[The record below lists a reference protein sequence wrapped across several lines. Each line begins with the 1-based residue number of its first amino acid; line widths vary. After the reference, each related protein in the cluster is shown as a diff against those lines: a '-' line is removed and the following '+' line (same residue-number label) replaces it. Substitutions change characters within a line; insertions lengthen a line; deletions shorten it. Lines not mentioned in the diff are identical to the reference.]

1 MLFSDQGSIDAPT
14 GAGTYDKG
22 STVRIEAI
30 ESLVVRDGFGGATE
44 YTFYEWSDGNT
55 QSVRDIVL
63 ETDLTLIAKYN
74 SSGLY

>member
-1 MLFSDQGSIDAPT
+1 MLFSDQGPIDAPT